1 MSFRGAKKLWEKI
14 LLKRSSRLSKYAKEL
29 LDEVIDSEP
38 RSTEEIL
45 ERMYDEVE
53 KRKKKR
59 VLRTGRY
66 SIPTRRELQM
76 YLNSNY
82 NSDKFSKLT
91 GARSKGGTSTETRY
105 WK

>member
-14 LLKRSSRLSKYAKEL
+14 LLKRSSRLSKWAKEL
-29 LDEVIDSEP
+29 LDEIIDSEP
-38 RSTEEIL
+38 RSTKEIL

-59 VLRTGRY
+59 IFRTG
-66 SIPTRRELQM
+66 STTIPTRRELQM

-91 GARSKGGTSTETRY
+91 GARGKGHNAETRY